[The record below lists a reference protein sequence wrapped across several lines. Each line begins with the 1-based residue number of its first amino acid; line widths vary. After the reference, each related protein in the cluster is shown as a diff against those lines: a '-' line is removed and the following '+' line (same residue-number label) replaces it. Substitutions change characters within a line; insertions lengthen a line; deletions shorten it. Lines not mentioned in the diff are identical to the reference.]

1 MNRIYGWEPEPF
13 YNLTDIESHPT
24 MPTSLKQHIQVVW
37 EKHCSNLN
45 PDNVQCPNLRM
56 VWMSCEGATPH
67 DKEWLGPIMYMPIR
81 GFPGYFYPF
90 LGQQH
95 YLRYIKSFS
104 KLNLKNTQFFSPVV
118 WIQMNNITPGVL
130 ISIQCKLWAKN
141 IRHDPKDPMIGGVQF
156 ELLMD

>member
-1 MNRIYGWEPEPF
+1 MRNWFNLSTTIECTAPEAFGYIRGHPCIALKMNRIYGWEPEPF

-95 YLRYIKSFS
+95 YLRYYIKSFS
-104 KLNLKNTQFFSPVV
+104 KLNLKNTLFF
-118 WIQMNNITPGVL
+118 
-130 ISIQCKLWAKN
+130 
-141 IRHDPKDPMIGGVQF
+141 
-156 ELLMD
+156 